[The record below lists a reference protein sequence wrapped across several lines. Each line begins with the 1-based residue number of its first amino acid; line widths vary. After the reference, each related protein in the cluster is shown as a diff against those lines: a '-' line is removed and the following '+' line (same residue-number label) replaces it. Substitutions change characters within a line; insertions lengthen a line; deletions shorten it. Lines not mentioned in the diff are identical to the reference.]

1 MLHPIS
7 KYQFFFKHHSSG
19 WFYNQNWI
27 SSSIKLMKQWSNQ
40 LNMYKK
46 KFLCIFLCL
55 SLSLFV
61 TGWFNSHITQILY
74 LNNRNICSLTISDP
88 KQSSIHVCL
97 NYLEF
102 FHLYHRSTIYRKK
115 ISWSHS
121 VYISTHSSEL
131 LGLVVTWSPTIKV
144 SLKGFQPQVQL
155 YFPLIW
161 SQLVYFFHH
170 IQSGQNWNTFVKCI
184 DTIKEFLSI
193 IFFHS

>member
-1 MLHPIS
+1 MLKLEFLKTSFHLPHFNLLVLYTQFIFLLTQQQNTLTVLHPIS

-61 TGWFNSHITQILY
+61 TGWFNSHTTQILY

-88 KQSSIHVCL
+88 KQSLIHVCL

-144 SLKGFQPQVQL
+144 SLKGFQPQVL
-155 YFPLIW
+155 KYNSI
-161 SQLVYFFHH
+161 
-170 IQSGQNWNTFVKCI
+170 
-184 DTIKEFLSI
+184 FL
-193 IFFHS
+193 